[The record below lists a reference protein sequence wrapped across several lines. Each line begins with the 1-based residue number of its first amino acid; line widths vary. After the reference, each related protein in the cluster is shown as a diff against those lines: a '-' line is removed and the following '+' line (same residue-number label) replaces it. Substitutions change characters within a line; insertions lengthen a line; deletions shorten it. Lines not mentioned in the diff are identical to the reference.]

1 MKAGK
6 KWTAALP
13 ILAGAMWGSAGV
25 FVRKLYAFGMD
36 SYTILASKMCVGAV
50 ILFLILLCWK
60 PKLLRVRWQDLW
72 IFLGSGILG
81 MLGLNYCYNE
91 AIRTVSMSLAAV
103 LLGLSPVFVMLLSAV
118 LFRERITARKLG
130 CMALALVGCLL
141 VSGVLEGS
149 GLQWSWGGIGMGV
162 LSAFFYALYAIF
174 SKTASNR
181 GYDTFTI
188 IFYSILA
195 ISLVL
200 LPLTDWG
207 SFGAFLA
214 EAPVGNTVFTLAH
227 AAFTTILPYA
237 LYTLSQL
244 YLDGG
249 MVAILASGGEPTAA
263 CVFGALFFQEYPSVW
278 NLLGLAVTVAAL
290 TLLCRPER
298 KR

>member
-1 MKAGK
+1 
-6 KWTAALP
+6 
-13 ILAGAMWGSAGV
+13 
-25 FVRKLYAFGMD
+25 
-36 SYTILASKMCVGAV
+36 
-50 ILFLILLCWK
+50 
-60 PKLLRVRWQDLW
+60 
-72 IFLGSGILG
+72 

-103 LLGLSPVFVMLLSAV
+103 LLGLSPIFVMLLSAV

-214 EAPVGNTVFTLAH
+214 EAPVGNTVVTLAH

>member
-1 MKAGK
+1 
-6 KWTAALP
+6 
-13 ILAGAMWGSAGV
+13 
-25 FVRKLYAFGMD
+25 
-36 SYTILASKMCVGAV
+36 
-50 ILFLILLCWK
+50 
-60 PKLLRVRWQDLW
+60 
-72 IFLGSGILG
+72 
-81 MLGLNYCYNE
+81 
-91 AIRTVSMSLAAV
+91 
-103 LLGLSPVFVMLLSAV
+103 
-118 LFRERITARKLG
+118 
-130 CMALALVGCLL
+130 
-141 VSGVLEGS
+141 
-149 GLQWSWGGIGMGV
+149 MGV

-214 EAPVGNTVFTLAH
+214 EALVGNTVFTLAH

-249 MVAILASGGEPTAA
+249 MVAILASGGPSPTAA
-263 CVFGALFFQEYPSVW
+263 CLFGAVFFQEYPSLW
-278 NLLGLAVTVAAL
+278 NLAGPRRHRGGTDPPLPAGEEEGIFSVRRYLSKKTA
-290 TLLCRPER
+290 
-298 KR
+298 